1 MVNINTMNFNT
12 NITNGRA
19 SERHNTFPPKRVP
32 VIRVSEWKRL
42 LHSLAPKYTSNDT
55 RRRLN
60 WTTHRFQ
67 LDESE
72 WNLAFNAPSF
82 RDVLKSSLIFFFFSY
97 WRSGNLKQTRKNQQ
111 SCTKLIYEFQIF
123 SRSLSLSLALVSII
137 FIFQKGFLLRN
148 RFRFLLYGL
157 ILLHALVP
165 LHIFSRAF
173 IIPAIRTCFVL
184 ILLAYFSYNIRI
196 SRCSYCYGLVC
207 IGFGCFFFL

>member
-82 RDVLKSSLIFFFFSY
+82 RDVLKSSLIFFLLLILTIRQS
-97 WRSGNLKQTRKNQQ
+97 QTDKKKPAIMHEAHIWISNIQ
-111 SCTKLIYEFQIF
+111 SF
-123 SRSLSLSLALVSII
+123 SLALSCSRLDYFHIPKRLPIKKSISFFVVRVDI
-137 FIFQKGFLLRN
+137 TACACPSTYLFTCLHHSSYPNMLRIDFTCLL
-148 RFRFLLYGL
+148 
-157 ILLHALVP
+157 
-165 LHIFSRAF
+165 
-173 IIPAIRTCFVL
+173 FV
-184 ILLAYFSYNIRI
+184 
-196 SRCSYCYGLVC
+196 
-207 IGFGCFFFL
+207 